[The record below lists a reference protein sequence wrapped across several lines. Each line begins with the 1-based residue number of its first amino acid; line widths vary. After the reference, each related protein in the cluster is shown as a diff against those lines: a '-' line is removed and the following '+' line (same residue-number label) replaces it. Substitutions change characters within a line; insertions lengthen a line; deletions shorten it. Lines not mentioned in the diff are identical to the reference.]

1 MITKDVL
8 KDFRYSVAIRTLGQA
23 GEKYQQELDSLNNQ
37 TIKPE
42 KIVVYLAERYDKP
55 KETIGWEEIVY
66 VKKGMVAQR
75 ALQYTEIETPYI
87 LLLDDDVFIPRDG
100 VEKLAKGLLEN
111 EGDCIAADTFPNHK
125 MSLKSKVMSFV
136 TGWAYP
142 HFGGDYAIKIHHT
155 GHFSYLN
162 NPKKDVYLAD
172 NVAGP
177 CSLWKKKSLLRIHY
191 EDELWLDDL
200 GFAYGDEMLFF
211 YKLRVNGGK
220 LFLHYSTGI
229 EHLDAKSTR
238 ISYNA
243 DKERLRKRARAW
255 FLLWWRTDFSREDY
269 NILNRTFSLS
279 IYIIR
284 LLWTLL
290 VHIGYSFM
298 TLSIKP
304 ILYLFL
310 GNIDGLRY
318 VHSSDYMNIQNFK
331 ITF

>member
-1 MITKDVL
+1 MEESL

-23 GEKYQQELDSLNNQ
+23 GDMYQKELDSLNNQ

-42 KIVVYLAERYDKP
+42 KIIVYLAEGYDKP

-75 ALQYTEIETPYI
+75 ALQYEEIDTPYI
-87 LLLDDDVFIPRDG
+87 LLLDDDVFLPEDG

-111 EGDCIAADTFPNHK
+111 EGDCIAADTFPSHK
-125 MSLKSKVMSFV
+125 MSIKSKIMSFV
-136 TGWAYP
+136 AGWAYP

-155 GHFSYLN
+155 GNFSYLN

-177 CSLWKKKSLLRIHY
+177 CSLWKKEALLGIHY
-191 EDELWLDDL
+191 EDELWLDSL

-220 LFLHYSTGI
+220 LLLHYNSGI

-238 ISYNA
+238 NNYTS

-255 FLLWWRTDFSREDY
+255 FLLWWRTGYSRSDRGIFDRLCSLSTY
-269 NILNRTFSLS
+269 LLRSVWTIVVHIIYSFTTFS
-279 IYIIR
+279 
-284 LLWTLL
+284 
-290 VHIGYSFM
+290 V
-298 TLSIKP
+298 KP
-304 ILYLFL
+304 IIYFFA
-310 GNIDGLRY
+310 GNVDAYRY
-318 VHSSDYMNIQNFK
+318 IHSSEYMKVPNFK
-331 ITF
+331 LDKR